1 MASFFISSF
10 AFVVAAFLIKRKL
23 EEWDIPGGMTRAAV
37 IFFLA
42 LFVSYLV
49 GFIVDKIAG

>member
-1 MASFFISSF
+1 MASIFISSF
-10 AFVVAAFLIKRKL
+10 SFIVAAFFIKRKL

-42 LFVSYLV
+42 LFVSYVV
-49 GFIVDKIAG
+49 GFIVDKIVG